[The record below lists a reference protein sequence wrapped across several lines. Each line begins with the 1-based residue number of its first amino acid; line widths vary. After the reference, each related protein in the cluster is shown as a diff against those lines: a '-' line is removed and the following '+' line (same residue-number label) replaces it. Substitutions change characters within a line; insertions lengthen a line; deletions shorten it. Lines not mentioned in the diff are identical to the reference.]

1 MPFLETILLSANN
14 SKSRV
19 SFADAPLFRI
29 IYFLSDLFISNA
41 HVLFHFLSLNTVQKL
56 HLPILNLEMTISSR
70 CTLRIHLNTCGR
82 KLSSRP
88 FCVWKKWAQI
98 RFENKSF
105 QICYLWKICTSKTI
119 KIWPNQHTYL
129 LRLLFTENSWKI
141 KTDPED
147 QFQGT
152 FFIGFFDEQ
161 FCFLILNKRA
171 KFHYQAEF
179 NFLLHIV
186 KFVIYRFLQTLCK
199 WTSKFL

>member
-1 MPFLETILLSANN
+1 MPFLETILLSASN
-14 SKSRV
+14 SKNRV
-19 SFADAPLFRI
+19 SFPDAPLFRI

-56 HLPILNLEMTISSR
+56 HLPILNLEMTIKQMYLEN
-70 CTLRIHLNTCGR
+70 TPKNLRPETQFQ
-82 KLSSRP
+82 P

-105 QICYLWKICTSKTI
+105 QTSYLWKICTSKTI
-119 KIWPNQHTYL
+119 KIWPNQHADL
-129 LRLLFTENSWKI
+129 LRLLFTENSSKI
-141 KTDPED
+141 KIDPED

-152 FFIGFFDEQ
+152 SFIGFFNEQ

-171 KFHYQAEF
+171 KFHYQTEF

-199 WTSKFL
+199 CTRKFL